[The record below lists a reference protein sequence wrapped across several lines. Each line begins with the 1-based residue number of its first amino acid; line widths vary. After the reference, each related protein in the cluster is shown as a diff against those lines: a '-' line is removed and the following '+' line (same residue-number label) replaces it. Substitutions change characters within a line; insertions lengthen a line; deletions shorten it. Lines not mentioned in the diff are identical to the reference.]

1 MSKSLYSVI
10 LTDEIVYEID
20 RLALKQNTNRSNLIN
35 QILAEY
41 VSYVTPEMKINSIFR
56 TIEEFINESTHL
68 VPEVLPQRSTMSLKG
83 NLDYRYRPTV
93 KYDVEL
99 FKSFEGSSIGRLSVV
114 FRTQSEILL
123 SRMNEFFKLWC
134 YLESSIFNKDITY
147 TLSDGRFNR
156 SITLNP
162 NKSYTPKEIA
172 DAISAYIK
180 LFDDCMKS
188 YLSGKYS
195 ENDIIIKLKAHT
207 VKEVLI

>member
-20 RLALKQNTNRSNLIN
+20 RLALRQNTNRSNLIN

-41 VSYVTPEMKINSIFR
+41 VSYVTPEMKINSIFK
-56 TIEEFINESTHL
+56 TIEALINESTHL
-68 VPEVLPQRSTMSLKG
+68 VPEVLPQRSTMSLRG

-99 FKSFEGSSIGRLSVV
+99 FKTVEDSTIGRLSVV

-123 SRMNEFFKLWC
+123 NRMNEFFKLWC
-134 YLESSIFNKDITY
+134 YLESNVFKKDITY
-147 TLSDGRFNR
+147 SLSDGRFVR
-156 SITLNP
+156 SITLNT

-172 DAISAYIK
+172 DAISSYIK
-180 LFDDCMKS
+180 LFDDCMKN
-188 YLSGKYS
+188 YLSGKYT
-195 ENDIIIKLKAHT
+195 ENDILLKLKSHT

>member
-41 VSYVTPEMKINSIFR
+41 VSYVTPEMRINNIFK
-56 TIEEFINESTHL
+56 TIEAFINESTHL
-68 VPEVLPQRSTMSLKG
+68 VPEVLPQKSTMSLRG

-99 FKSFEGSSIGRLSVV
+99 FKNFEGSAIGRLSVV

-123 SRMNEFFKLWC
+123 ARMNEFFKLWC
-134 YLESSIFNKDITY
+134 YLESNIFNRDITY

-156 SITLNP
+156 SITLNT
-162 NKSYTPKEIA
+162 NKSYTPNEIA
-172 DAISAYIK
+172 DAISSYIK
-180 LFDDCMKS
+180 LFDDCMKN

-195 ENDIIIKLKAHT
+195 ENEIILRLKTHA